1 MKKTLLCACAL
12 LALVACKN
20 GDDEPQNTLLVGSER
35 QNFSPVGKIYT
46 HYETIDAD
54 PYYYAARHFVNQD
67 SMKHYHTERA
77 DGQVGKYN
85 NIGYTLYY
93 FRYPYVFKSSNSDT
107 LFTYIQ
113 DSTIMRGK
121 SGKLYY
127 LAN

>member
-20 GDDEPQNTLLVGSER
+20 GDDEPKNTLLVGSER

-67 SMKHYHTERA
+67 SMKHYDTERA

>member
-20 GDDEPQNTLLVGSER
+20 GDNEPKNTLLVGSER

-54 PYYYAARHFVNQD
+54 PYYYNVRYFINQD
-67 SMKHYHTERA
+67 SIKLYHTERA

-85 NIGYTLYY
+85 NIEYLTYY
-93 FRYPYVFKSSNSDT
+93 FKYPYVFKVSNRDT

-113 DSTIMRGK
+113 DSTIMVSK
-121 SGKLYY
+121 SGRQYRLVQ
-127 LAN
+127 

>member
-20 GDDEPQNTLLVGSER
+20 GDDEPKNTLLVGSER

-54 PYYYAARHFVNQD
+54 PYYYAARHFINQD
-67 SMKHYHTERA
+67 SLKLYDTERA

-85 NIGYTLYY
+85 NIEYINYY
-93 FRYPYVFKSSNSDT
+93 FKYPYVFYSSMRDT
-107 LFTYIQ
+107 LFTFTQ
-113 DSTIMRGK
+113 DSTIIRGK

-127 LAN
+127 LVK